1 MRREFHCSMCNAPA
15 GAVNLTTDRFI
26 TIDGPVGVTHFGA
39 SEELKAK
46 VAAMLHQPSE
56 LELARQLYALDELW
70 APQYCPNCDA
80 IYCKD
85 HWQIEMRFED
95 DDDLPGWY
103 DAAYGACPCGHTR
116 MVDD

>member
-1 MRREFHCSMCNAPA
+1 MRHEFHCSMCNAQA
-15 GAVNLTTDRFI
+15 GAIDLTTDRFI

-39 SEELKAK
+39 SDVLKAK
-46 VAAMLHQPSE
+46 VAGILHQPDE

-70 APQYCPNCDA
+70 APQYCPDCDA

-103 DAAYGACPCGHTR
+103 DAAYGTCPRGHKR
-116 MVDD
+116 MIDD